1 LWLTAGVDTGAT
13 FTGGA
18 GADTFTATT
27 STTGVQSLTAG
38 DNLNGGD
45 GTDTLIITNT
55 AAGTLGAGV
64 TATGIENLSVTAT
77 AATTVD
83 TSGFTGVTAVT
94 NSGSTADVS
103 LTGLKAIPALSVT
116 GTSSNTSVAMTAAV
130 TAGAADSM
138 TLNINGAATTA
149 NASVTANGVET
160 VNVVSS
166 GSASGATSSTLTIAG
181 DAITTLAVTGTTAAK
196 LAVNLVGAT
205 ATTTGN
211 VASDDG
217 AHDVAI
223 TADAAD
229 KLSVDMGAGNDQVR
243 IDTISATHTIAG
255 GDGTD
260 TLNTSVAITTTSGAN
275 VAGFEA
281 VTIRGGVSVALPTAT
296 NTVAALTIADAAGGT
311 LTGLAA
317 GGTVNL
323 TTGGNATVTNTA
335 WTAGTADALTVN
347 VGAATTSGALA
358 ASLVTAT
365 GIESATINNLALSN
379 NANAR
384 DVGVTSATL
393 TSLVVTGNAATTIR
407 GGGVALTSINASGV
421 NGAVTNSATTAAA
434 GFSLITGAGADVL
447 NGGTGADTLNG
458 GAGNDTITGGVGRDA
473 LTGGTGADTFVFATN
488 AAGAVVSNSATPDV
502 ISDFVSGTDKL
513 QIAQGPVAFLGN
525 FATITA
531 ANTAAA
537 ADGRANIAFFVTGE
551 NNVYVQATAG
561 TTAVNDTVINLAGVT
576 ALTAADLQLGAQGTG
591 NAITLTAGPILNTTT
606 STNASA
612 VTTDL
617 DDTIT
622 AATGV
627 ALGNGESTAAINGGL
642 GSDTFN
648 ATLATD
654 AALSSLTTAGA
665 NTTSVALT
673 SVETVNLTV
682 TASGGAV
689 TLGTLPTTLNTLTA
703 TGTDLNAALSATT
716 SARGQTLTVTNTGGQ
731 NASAIRLGDFAN
743 QTVTTG
749 SAGDG
754 VTVDGGAASN
764 FINVN
769 TGAGNDTVTLSAAT
783 ALTGTNNVFN
793 GSTGTDTLAFGYDI
807 GNGNTLNLPAL
818 IAAGTISGFEIIDLV
833 ANQGATVNITAATG
847 VTGYVFTSTAEGE
860 AFNINA
866 TAAQAN
872 AITSITGDA
881 GDTVT
886 LLISDAGTVSLS
898 DDTTTALDAIT
909 YQNVAVDLTLNN
921 TAQTVTQGGTTA
933 GSAAQTVTFGSGAAA
948 QAVTI
953 NSTGTTTFNVSA
965 AALATVA
972 VADVDG
978 TETDGAGTVNAI
990 AVAAATA
997 VVNVTGAGGQFTLI
1011 DTGANGDAD
1020 LVLTHIDTVNINT
1033 TTASVIVAGVGSDE
1047 IDFTLNLGSFS
1058 GHTVYLDTAGT
1069 ANSAVTITGFAAGT
1083 GGDIIELSEA
1093 TTAAPQVG
1101 DDITTVNF
1109 VATTGFSISAAE
1121 AVAAAAIVQVIAL
1134 QSTASQISGALTATG
1149 DAGAVEAAII
1159 AGGLVQTGGHAA
1171 VNVYIALD
1179 NGTDTGVYRVT
1190 LDGAEAG
1197 AIDAPG
1203 EITAVQLVAILT
1215 GIADVSTLV
1224 SANFGV

>member
-1 LWLTAGVDTGAT
+1 MLTAGVDTGST

-27 STTGVQSLTAG
+27 STTGVQALTAG
-38 DNLNGGD
+38 DNLNGGA

-55 AAGTLGAGV
+55 VAGTLGAGV

-103 LTGLKAIPALSVT
+103 LTGLKAIPAVSVT

-166 GSASGATSSTLTIAG
+166 GSASGATSATLTVAG
-181 DAITTLAVTGTTAAK
+181 DAITTLAVTGATAAK
-196 LAVNLVGAT
+196 LAVNLIGAT

-211 VASDDG
+211 VASDSG

-229 KLSVDMGAGNDQVR
+229 RLSVDMGAGNDQVR
-243 IDTISATHTIAG
+243 VANIAATHTIVG

-260 TLNTSVAITTTSGAN
+260 TLNTSAAINTTSGAN
-275 VAGFEA
+275 VSGFEA
-281 VTIRGGVSVALPTAT
+281 VTIGGGVTVALPTAT
-296 NTVAALTIADAAGGT
+296 NTVATLTIADAAGGT

-393 TSLVVTGNAATTIR
+393 QSLVVTGNAATTIR

-434 GFSLITGAGADVL
+434 GFSLITGAGADAL

-458 GAGNDTITGGVGRDA
+458 GAANDTITGGVGRDA
-473 LTGGTGADTFVFATN
+473 LTGGTGADTFVYATN
-488 AAGAVVSNSATPDV
+488 AAGAVVSNSANPDV

-576 ALTAADLQLGAQGTG
+576 ALTAADLQLGAQGAG

-627 ALGNGESTAAINGGL
+627 ALGNGASTAAINGGL
-642 GSDTFN
+642 GSDTLN
-648 ATLATD
+648 ATLATQ
-654 AALSSLTTAGA
+654 AALTSLTTAGA

-689 TLGTLPTTLNTLTA
+689 TLGTLPTTLNTLTV

-716 SARGQTLTVTNTGGQ
+716 AAAGQTLTVTNTGGQ
-731 NASAIRLGDFAN
+731 NASAITVGNFAN

-754 VTVDGGAASN
+754 ITVSGGAASN

-769 TGAGNDTVTLSAAT
+769 TGAGNDTITLGAVT
-783 ALTGTNNVFN
+783 ALTGTNNVLN
-793 GSTGTDTLAFGYDI
+793 GGTGTDTLAFYALGASE
-807 GNGNTLNLPAL
+807 NVNLTAL
-818 IAAGTISGFEIIDLV
+818 IAAGTIAGIEAVTFADADNSTH
-833 ANQGATVNITAATG
+833 AITAATG
-847 VTGYVFTSTAEGE
+847 IVSYTVNASNNNTEI
-860 AFNINA
+860 FNISA
-866 TAAQAN
+866 TSAQAN
-872 AITSITGDA
+872 AIT
-881 GDTVT
+881 TVT
-886 LLISDAGTVSLS
+886 NAGNAAGILNLLITDAGTVSLAG
-898 DDTTTALDAIT
+898 DTTTGLDGIAWQDVAVNLTLNETAQTISQGATTAGTATNIVTVGSAIT
-909 YQNVAVDLTLNN
+909 GAQSVTLRTTGSATINVSATTLSQMNGADAADLTL
-921 TAQTVTQGGTTA
+921 
-933 GSAAQTVTFGSGAAA
+933 
-948 QAVTI
+948 
-953 NSTGTTTFNVSA
+953 VSA
-965 AALATVA
+965 AGATSTLNITGAGSTTAILMAETDLVVTNANLDQINVGGVTSAQTISFIDGIVGNTALVA
-972 VADVDG
+972 VPVNAV
-978 TETDGAGTVNAI
+978 ETGAEVVYSFVTDNAGTADTTLAITGFDTGATGDKLLLSNA
-990 AVAAATA
+990 ANAMAATA
-997 VVNVTGAGGQFTLI
+997 VAKISTTGYTFDASAAVLAGAEANILVLQSAATQVTGA
-1011 DTGANGDAD
+1011 
-1020 LVLTHIDTVNINT
+1020 
-1033 TTASVIVAGVGSDE
+1033 
-1047 IDFTLNLGSFS
+1047 LN
-1058 GHTVYLDTAGT
+1058 
-1069 ANSAVTITGFAAGT
+1069 
-1083 GGDIIELSEA
+1083 
-1093 TTAAPQVG
+1093 Q
-1101 DDITTVNF
+1101 
-1109 VATTGFSISAAE
+1109 
-1121 AVAAAAIVQVIAL
+1121 
-1134 QSTASQISGALTATG
+1134 TG

-1159 AGGLVQTGGHAA
+1159 AAGLIAGGGHAA
-1171 VNVYIALD
+1171 VSTYVALD
-1179 NGTDTGVYRVT
+1179 NGVDTGIYRVI
-1190 LDGAEAG
+1190 LDGAAAG
-1197 AIDAPG
+1197 AIDAAG
-1203 EITAVQLVAILT
+1203 EITSVVLVATLV
-1215 GIADVSTLV
+1215 GISDVSTLV
-1224 SANFGV
+1224 GANFA